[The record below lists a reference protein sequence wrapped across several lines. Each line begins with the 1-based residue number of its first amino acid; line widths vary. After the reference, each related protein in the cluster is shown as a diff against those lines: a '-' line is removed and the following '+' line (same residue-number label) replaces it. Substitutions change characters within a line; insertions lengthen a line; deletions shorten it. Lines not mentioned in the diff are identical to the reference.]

1 MNTWTMKVVERRS
14 VAVSV
19 SERGCVEG
27 KMKNLLLFLRT
38 SFFRGE
44 STISRLTLVADK
56 DAEKSKRVMQAMFQ
70 MDKIEIEGL
79 KRAYAGE

>member
-1 MNTWTMKVVERRS
+1 MKS
-14 VAVSV
+14 
-19 SERGCVEG
+19 
-27 KMKNLLLFLRT
+27 LLLFLRT

>member
-1 MNTWTMKVVERRS
+1 LIGIGAAATDPCHTTVRTDPYTAVRLVTW
-14 VAVSV
+14 
-19 SERGCVEG
+19 
-27 KMKNLLLFLRT
+27 
-38 SFFRGE
+38 
-44 STISRLTLVADK
+44 VADK

>member
-1 MNTWTMKVVERRS
+1 
-14 VAVSV
+14 
-19 SERGCVEG
+19 
-27 KMKNLLLFLRT
+27 MKNLLLFLRSYGPA
-38 SFFRGE
+38 SFGV
-44 STISRLTLVADK
+44 SQQSVGSLWVADK